1 MRLMKYRLIAI
12 LASAALATPLSAAPA
27 PKGEVKADRTAAEA
41 IRKALDT
48 TGKFEFTGVTLPAVI
63 NTLNEEYKINI
74 VLDQS
79 VIQQMG
85 FAPEGMEVKLQMK
98 EAKLRNALR
107 AIVGQYNLTFAIIGD
122 SLVITTEEVAVYRQ
136 LKQRISV
143 DYDSV
148 PLSKAV
154 KDLATRYGVNVVID
168 PRTVK
173 TKAADNPVTLQ
184 VDDVP
189 FESAVRLLCEMAD
202 LKPARMGNVIFVTTE
217 ARADKLKD
225 GDSLVPTPGI
235 PTPGLPGVFPGVLG
249 GLGGGLAIP
258 APAPPVV
265 IPPPVAA
272 KDDPAPVKDEAKKE
286 EPKKP

>member
-1 MRLMKYRLIAI
+1 MRSKTFALLAI
-12 LASAALATPLSAAPA
+12 LASAVMASPLTAAPA
-27 PKGEVKADRTAAEA
+27 PKGEVKADRTAAEN

-48 TGKFEFTGVTLPAVI
+48 SGKFEFTAVNLGGVM
-63 NTLNEEYKINI
+63 NTLSEEYKINI
-74 VLDQS
+74 VVDRT

-85 FAPEGMEVKLQMK
+85 FEPEGMNVELKMK
-98 EAKLRNALR
+98 EGKLRQALR

-173 TKAADNPVTLQ
+173 TKAAENPVTLQ

-189 FESAVRLLCEMAD
+189 FESAIRLLCEMAD

-265 IPPPVAA
+265 VPPPVAA
-272 KDDPAPVKDEAKKE
+272 KDDPAPAKDEPKKE